1 MQSPSR
7 KNESGAPEPAA
18 GTAVAAAKRAKLSV
32 MLVTGDDML
41 WPQVGPHLSGELILK
56 QVDSID
62 ELLTATAPGQPAIVL
77 WDARGE
83 AAAAAVLT
91 RLQLHSAC
99 FAVVAL
105 DDAGN
110 AAAWTNPV
118 GLRQIIAQAA
128 VPVLADALKA
138 ALESAREEV
147 LARTALLGD
156 GNAATHG
163 AAARGAAASAAGARR
178 FPWIPAAVILGVL
191 IASVVAFLL
200 SPDASYITGTTIE
213 ADGGW
218 S

>member
-110 AAAWTNPV
+110 AAAWTLSKHYPV
-118 GLRQIIAQAA
+118 TVYDRELRPGGHSHTVTI
-128 VPVLADALKA
+128 DC
-138 ALESAREEV
+138 
-147 LARTALLGD
+147 D
-156 GNAATHG
+156 GT
-163 AAARGAAASAAGARR
+163 RLDTSWR
-178 FPWIPAAVILGVL
+178 
-191 IASVVAFLL
+191 
-200 SPDASYITGTTIE
+200 
-213 ADGGW
+213 
-218 S
+218 